1 MDQESSLSSIVLAP
15 LQHFFDPSHRMALI
29 YLFTSL
35 VVAVIAYMVVRARK
49 GEGLTAGLRHWL
61 LPTKILTHPS
71 ARADYAFYVV
81 NKILMAAIY
90 GSILVTAPF
99 ANAVTTVLLKLFF
112 GPPGEGYAPHVGFS
126 ILATVA
132 IILVMDFALWFAHF
146 IFHKVPFL
154 WDYHKVHHSAEV
166 MTPITAGRMHPV
178 EEISDSLISGMCIG
192 SIYSIMNYSLG
203 PAAIVI
209 TIFEINVIL
218 AIFYFAAF
226 HLRHSHVWVRYP
238 YWLQHIFVC
247 PAQHQIHHSVDRKHW
262 DKNMGFIFAF
272 WDWAFGTLYAPKGRE
287 EITYGLGTEEDGGT
301 WHSVRALYLLPL
313 RQNIDRLAKLGHA
326 PKDSG
331 KEAPDRPGGL
341 AE

>member
-1 MDQESSLSSIVLAP
+1 MENESGSGNIFLAP
-15 LQHFFDPSHRMALI
+15 FQQFFDLSNRMAYI
-29 YLFTSL
+29 YLLASL
-35 VVAVIAYMVVRARK
+35 VVSVIAYMVMSARK
-49 GEGLTAGLRHWL
+49 GEVRTTGLLRWL
-61 LPTKILTHPS
+61 LPTEVLNHPS
-71 ARADYAFYVV
+71 ARADYAFYIV
-81 NKILMAAIY
+81 NKILLAAIY

-99 ANAVTTVLLKLFF
+99 ANAVVSLLLKHFF
-112 GPPGEGYAPHVGFS
+112 GPPGEGFAPNAGFS
-126 ILATVA
+126 VLTTVV

-178 EEISDSLISGMCIG
+178 EEITDSLISGACIG
-192 SIYSIMNYSLG
+192 GVFAVMHYVLG

-209 TIFEINVIL
+209 TLFEINVIL

-226 HLRHSHVWVRYP
+226 HLRHSHVWIRYP

-247 PAQHQIHHSVDRKHW
+247 PAQHQIHHSVDHKHW

-272 WDWAFGTLYAPKGRE
+272 WDWAFGTLYAPKGKE

-301 WHSVRALYLLPL
+301 WHSLRALYFLPFKQNLARL
-313 RQNIDRLAKLGHA
+313 RNRKRNAAAA
-326 PKDSG
+326 PR
-331 KEAPDRPGGL
+331 EP